1 METLK
6 KANSQAVTLTTD
18 TQQAKPT
25 RQQVRPRVSLQLA
38 MISTVPKANR
48 VLTATQKPIAVMVV
62 MAAKLRI
69 ATIVMGI
76 RALLLKAQHRRLIT
90 PTLLKAIVA
99 MDPIQQLVIRVM
111 NTRALRVTVQ
121 VISQFTVVHT
131 LPMMVMLTQQHRLL
145 QATVG
150 RHNLITLKVMKV
162 TKAMCIRV
170 LRLTVKLSAVT

>member
-1 METLK
+1 M

-38 MISTVPKANR
+38 MISTTPKAIR
-48 VLTATQKPIAVMVV
+48 VLKATQKPIPVMVV

-69 ATIVMGI
+69 ATTVKSI
-76 RALLLKAQHRRLIT
+76 RALLLKAQHLRLIIL
-90 PTLLKAIVA
+90 TLLKVIVA

-111 NTRALRVTVQ
+111 DTRALQVTAQ

-131 LPMMVMLTQQHRLL
+131 LPMMVMLTQQHRLQ
-145 QATVG
+145 QATVS
-150 RHNLITLKVMKV
+150 RPNLITLKVMKV
-162 TKAMCIRV
+162 TKAMRIRV